1 MIAFIV
7 VFIMIGAFSALA
19 IAINKDIQAFEKNR
33 LKRSEIAGK
42 IRTFQHN
49 VRDTFDVETLVKI
62 RKDVDGFCLN
72 NGKEL
77 TLAENVSLVGIKY
90 FIAGKI
96 AGLQKQ

>member
-1 MIAFIV
+1 MIALIVIFIL
-7 VFIMIGAFSALA
+7 IGIAL
-19 IAINKDIQAFEKNR
+19 IYAINKDIQAFEKNR

-49 VRDTFDVETLVKI
+49 VLDTFNIEALVKI
-62 RKDVDGFCLN
+62 RKDVEGFGLN

-77 TLAENVSLVGIKY
+77 TLAENVSLGGIKY